1 MNPYAWTCIG
11 ITTAVVALALAWRP
25 ATNWAA
31 RRLENLIADALD
43 SDPWPDYDDELRTL
57 TDGHA

>member
-1 MNPYAWTCIG
+1 MNPWTI
-11 ITTAVVALALAWRP
+11 

-31 RRLENLIADALD
+31 RRLENLLADALAA
-43 SDPWPDYDDELRTL
+43 DPWPDLDDELRTL

>member
-1 MNPYAWTCIG
+1 MNPWIIATAAG
-11 ITTAVVALALAWRP
+11 ILTAIIAWRP
-25 ATNWAA
+25 VADWAA